1 MKARRGMTTGRF
13 LALGALVAGVALAA
27 CGGDD
32 GGGSD
37 DADSS
42 GASPTVV
49 GATEFEVTASN
60 FAFEPEALEIGAG
73 EDFTVTLDA
82 TDGTH
87 DFVIEG
93 GEGFVEAGLGETAS
107 GGFKVDEAGEYTVY
121 CSIGN
126 HRAQGMEGVL
136 SVTP

>member
-1 MKARRGMTTGRF
+1 MTTGRF
-13 LALGALVAGVALAA
+13 LAVGALVAGVALAA

-32 GGGSD
+32 GGGGGGD

-42 GASPTVV
+42 GASPTVA

-73 EDFTVTLDA
+73 EDFTVTLEA
-82 TDGTH
+82 TDGPH

-93 GEGFVEAGLGETAS
+93 GDGFVGAGLGETAS
-107 GGFKVDEAGEYTVY
+107 GGFKVDDPGEYTFY
-121 CSIGN
+121 CSIGS

-136 SVTP
+136 SVT